1 MVIQMTEFKY
11 VVAVDRIFKVKA
23 ESEEEAIEIAKER
36 INDIDINI
44 EDLSVIE
51 VFWMKSNNI
60 LKSHFKRIKKLVR
73 NFERVKDDRD
83 LATIRKN
90 IENIRWI

>member
-51 VFWMKSNNI
+51 VF
-60 LKSHFKRIKKLVR
+60 
-73 NFERVKDDRD
+73 
-83 LATIRKN
+83 
-90 IENIRWI
+90 

>member
-1 MVIQMTEFKY
+1 
-11 VVAVDRIFKVKA
+11 
-23 ESEEEAIEIAKER
+23 
-36 INDIDINI
+36 
-44 EDLSVIE
+44 
-51 VFWMKSNNI
+51 MKSNNI

-90 IENIRWI
+90 IENIR